1 MGKIQNTWI
10 QLLLQ
15 HEHERS
21 GVRIGDIHLVDKHKS
36 RDMIGFQQLPYRMGV
51 RLNAVHAADQND
63 SVIEHLQRA
72 FHFGTEVNMAGSI
85 EECEFG
91 LFPGETGLL

>member
-1 MGKIQNTWI
+1 
-10 QLLLQ
+10 
-15 HEHERS
+15 
-21 GVRIGDIHLVDKHKS
+21 
-36 RDMIGFQQLPYRMGV
+36 MGV